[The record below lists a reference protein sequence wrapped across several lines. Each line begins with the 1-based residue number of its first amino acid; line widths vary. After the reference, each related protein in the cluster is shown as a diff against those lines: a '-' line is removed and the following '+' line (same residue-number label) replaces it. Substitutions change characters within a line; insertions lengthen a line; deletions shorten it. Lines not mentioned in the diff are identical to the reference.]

1 MFWRSKPHARLR
13 RAWAFTLKFVL
24 LNVKFFDSSDKLED
38 AGPLDAAT
46 SEAASQMRNLAIAL
60 IADIMDNPNRAN
72 IKSRLAAL
80 YRTGDISL
88 ENMIEAGCD
97 AEICEFVVRST
108 GKLARKNIR
117 HLGLAHLLKQ

>member
-1 MFWRSKPHARLR
+1 MPDLSI
-13 RAWAFTLKFVL
+13 V
-24 LNVKFFDSSDKLED
+24 
-38 AGPLDAAT
+38 
-46 SEAASQMRNLAIAL
+46 L
-60 IADIMDNPNRAN
+60 IADIMDDPDRAN